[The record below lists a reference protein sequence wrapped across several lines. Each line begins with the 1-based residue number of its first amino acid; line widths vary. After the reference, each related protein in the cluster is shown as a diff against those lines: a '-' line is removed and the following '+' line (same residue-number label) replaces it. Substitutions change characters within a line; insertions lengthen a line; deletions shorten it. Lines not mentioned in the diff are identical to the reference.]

1 MFKNLTFTS
10 KNFTDILWKLS
21 SLKILAH
28 TVLPKISYLTSDQ
41 ESLECKKIMLKALG

>member
-1 MFKNLTFTS
+1 MLELEVS
-10 KNFTDILWKLS
+10 AELYWRLLIIDIEY
-21 SLKILAH
+21 